1 MGSGGV
7 GEVATIFH
15 PRRSRTSNVALSEDQ
30 QIHSLFASPVQ
41 VALHT
46 SGKLVLSYHGQCW
59 NVHASQYSSDHR
71 HERINLSKAMIS
83 SV

>member
-30 QIHSLFASPVQ
+30 QTHGLFASSVQ
-41 VALHT
+41 VALHG
-46 SGKLVLSYHGQCW
+46 SGKLAHSITDNAGFTRPIVFQS
-59 NVHASQYSSDHR
+59 
-71 HERINLSKAMIS
+71 
-83 SV
+83 